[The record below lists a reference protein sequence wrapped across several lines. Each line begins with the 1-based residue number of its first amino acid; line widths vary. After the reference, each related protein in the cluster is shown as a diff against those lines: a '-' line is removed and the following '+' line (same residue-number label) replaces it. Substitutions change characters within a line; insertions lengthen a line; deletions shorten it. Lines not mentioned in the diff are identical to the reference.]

1 MFTFDSLFINVCSG
15 PVLEGKPIHTYNFS
29 EKAKYLG
36 KNVQKLKIFWK
47 RAGEYML
54 LSHKINCYKRPL
66 MFYDWPVMLACQEI
80 FGRAT

>member
-36 KNVQKLKIFWK
+36 KNVQKLKIF
-47 RAGEYML
+47 
-54 LSHKINCYKRPL
+54 
-66 MFYDWPVMLACQEI
+66 
-80 FGRAT
+80 